1 MKENKMDDA
10 KKRKIMFMCR
20 VVLWVVA
27 LAATIYWIYWSFH
40 LYTLGYVDEHE
51 YAVAFRP
58 IFIKGLF
65 TSLVAVGISFILRI
79 KSDHLKDKYV
89 KNKYDAN

>member
-1 MKENKMDDA
+1 MPICENDDLRGHLSRA
-10 KKRKIMFMCR
+10 FRPTDRIR
-20 VVLWVVA
+20 RLG
-27 LAATIYWIYWSFH
+27 SFH

-89 KNKYDAN
+89 KNKYDAK

>member
-1 MKENKMDDA
+1 MDDA
-10 KKRKIMFMCR
+10 KKRKIMFICR

-27 LAATIYWIYWSFH
+27 LVATIYWIYWSFH

-58 IFIKGLF
+58 IFIK
-65 TSLVAVGISFILRI
+65 
-79 KSDHLKDKYV
+79 
-89 KNKYDAN
+89 